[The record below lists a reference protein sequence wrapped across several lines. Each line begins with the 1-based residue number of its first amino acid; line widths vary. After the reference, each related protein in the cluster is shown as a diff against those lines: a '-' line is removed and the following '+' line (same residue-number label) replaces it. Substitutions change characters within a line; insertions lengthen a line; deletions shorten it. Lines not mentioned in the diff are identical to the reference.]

1 MNTQKLTVC
10 YAWQTPYGSGPTYE
24 TLEEAE
30 NQDRR
35 DADETLLR
43 LYVNAAGK
51 VVHAEQVPA

>member
-1 MNTQKLTVC
+1 MTTPKITIA

-35 DADETLLR
+35 DAEETLLR
-43 LYVNAAGK
+43 LYVNEAGR
-51 VVHAEQVPA
+51 VVHTEEVPK